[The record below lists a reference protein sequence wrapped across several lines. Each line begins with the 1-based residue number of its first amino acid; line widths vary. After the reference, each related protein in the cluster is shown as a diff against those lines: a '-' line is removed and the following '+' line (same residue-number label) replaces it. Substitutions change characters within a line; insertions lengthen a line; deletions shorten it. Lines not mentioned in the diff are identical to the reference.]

1 MKRLLPLLLLLL
13 LLTTAFAALAQTTPT
28 TLSGTVRDANGH
40 ALPGVNVFLKTTFD
54 GASTDTLGRFK
65 FSTRQTGTLPLVVTL
80 LGYQAQEQPV
90 VLNGAAQRFA
100 LTLKAVRNQL
110 GDVVITSGTFEASD
124 TKRNTTFS
132 ARDVVTTAGASADVA
147 GALNTMPGTTRNG
160 EEGKLFVRGGG
171 AGETRQYLDGVPLQ
185 SPYNAAVSG
194 MPARGR
200 FSPMLFKGMAFS
212 TGGYSA
218 EYGQALSAVVALT
231 SEDLAPETQTG
242 ISLLSLGSLS
252 LSHQHRYERASVAV
266 TADYLNMR
274 PYFGLVP
281 QRMLTAYESV
291 GGSVALRQKTGEMG
305 MLKVYGAY
313 TQQRIGARQPNAEWT
328 GGQPVR
334 LNSNN
339 TYVNTTFRSAL
350 TRGWSVQTGVAA
362 TRDYQASGITTR
374 QANSTDTQEQSMGEL
389 EQSVVGRLVLTND
402 SASAYWNLKLGLE
415 GLVQR
420 NELRFVAEPYRTIF
434 GLNEQRV
441 AGFAESDIAFS
452 NKLVGRVGGRGE
464 YSAVLGRWNAAPR
477 LALAYQLNEKT
488 QLSGAWGYFFQ
499 NPGNDLLLR
508 AADPAALRFE
518 RAQHLQLTYLRS
530 YASRTLRLEAYSK
543 TYAQLVRYDL
553 QGGVYDPQQWMPAD
567 PASYRSTGTGY
578 ARGVDMLWRDRK
590 TVKNADYWVSYGFI
604 DTRRQQRFDPEL
616 AVPTF
621 AARHN
626 LNVVGKY
633 WVGKIHTQFGAT
645 YTYNSPRVY
654 YNPNRPDSY
663 HQDRLPSFQDFSLN
677 ASYLT
682 KLWHNFTIVHVSCTN
697 VLGRQNVFGYRYSAT
712 KDASGQYA
720 STAVLPS
727 APRMVF
733 VALLISINKKNPADT
748 NTAPE

>member
-13 LLTTAFAALAQTTPT
+13 TTAFRLAAQTPT
-28 TLSGTVRDANGH
+28 TLTGTVRDAQGQP
-40 ALPGVNVFLKTTFD
+40 LPGVNVFLKTTFD
-54 GASTDTLGRFK
+54 GASTDSLGRFR
-65 FSTRQTGTLPLVVTL
+65 FSSRSTGTLPLVVTL
-80 LGYQAQEQPV
+80 LGYQPQEQPV
-90 VLNGAAQRFA
+90 LLDGTAHRLTF
-100 LTLKAVRNQL
+100 TLKAVRNQL

-160 EEGKLFVRGGG
+160 EEGKLFVRGGA

-242 ISLLSLGSLS
+242 ISLISLGSLS
-252 LSHQHRYERASVAV
+252 LSHQQRYARASVAV
-266 TADYLNMR
+266 TGDYLNMR

-281 QRMLTAYESV
+281 QRMLRAYESG

-313 TQQRIGARQPNAEWT
+313 TQQRIGASQPNAEWE
-328 GGQPVR
+328 GGQPVN
-334 LNSNN
+334 LSSNN
-339 TYVNTTFRSAL
+339 TYLNTTFRSPLA
-350 TRGWSVQTGVAA
+350 RGWSVQTGVAA
-362 TRDYQASGITTR
+362 TRDNQTSSITVKDAATAATR
-374 QANSTDTQEQSMGEL
+374 EQSMQEL
-389 EQSVVGRLVLTND
+389 EQSLVGRLVLTND
-402 SASAYWNLKLGLE
+402 SASAYWNLKLGVE

-420 NELRFVAEPYRTIF
+420 NELGFRAAPYGTTL
-434 GLNEQRV
+434 GLSEQRV
-441 AGFAESDIAFS
+441 AGFAESDVAFS

-464 YSAVLGRWNAAPR
+464 YSRVLGRWNAAPR
-477 LALAYQLNEKT
+477 LALAYQLSDKA

-499 NPGNDLLLR
+499 NPGTDLLLR
-508 AADPAALRFE
+508 CADPAALRFE
-518 RAQHLQLTYLRS
+518 RAQHLQVTYLRS
-530 YASRTLRLEAYSK
+530 YQSRTLRLEAYAK
-543 TYAQLVRYDL
+543 TYAHLVRYDL
-553 QGGVYDPQQWMPAD
+553 NGGVYNPQQWQPAD
-567 PASYRSTGTGY
+567 PSSYRSTGTGY
-578 ARGVDMLWRDRK
+578 ARGLDVLWRDKK
-590 TVKNADYWVSYGFI
+590 TVKNADYWVSYGLI
-604 DTRRQQRFDPEL
+604 DTRRQQRFDPVL

-645 YTYNSPRVY
+645 YTYNSPRTY
-654 YNPNRPDSY
+654 YNPNRTDGY
-663 HQDRLPSFQDFSLN
+663 NQDRLPSFQDFSLN

>member
-13 LLTTAFAALAQTTPT
+13 TTTFTALAQT
-28 TLSGTVRDANGH
+28 TLSGTVRDASGQP
-40 ALPGVNVFLKTTFD
+40 LPGVNVFLKTTFD
-54 GASTDTLGRFK
+54 GASTDTLGHFK

-90 VLNGAAQRFA
+90 VLDGTARRFTI
-100 LTLKAVRNQL
+100 TLKAVRNQL

-242 ISLLSLGSLS
+242 ISLISLGSLG
-252 LSHQHRYERASVAV
+252 LSHQQRFERSSIAV
-266 TADYLNMR
+266 TADYMNMR
-274 PYFGLVP
+274 PYIGLVP
-281 QRMLTAYESV
+281 QRLLSAYESG

-305 MLKVYGAY
+305 MLKLYGAY
-313 TQQRIGARQPNAEWT
+313 TRQHIGARQPNADWE
-328 GGQPVR
+328 GGQPVS
-334 LNSNN
+334 LNSDN
-339 TYVNTTFRSAL
+339 TYLNASFRSPL

-362 TRDYQASGITTR
+362 TRDNQRSAITTR
-374 QANSTDTQEQSMGEL
+374 DTDTEETREQSMQEL
-389 EQSVVGRLVLTND
+389 EQSLVGRLVLTND
-402 SASAYWNLKLGLE
+402 SASAYWNLKLGVE

-420 NELRFVAEPYRTIF
+420 NDQHFVADPYSLGF
-434 GLNEQRV
+434 GLTEQRL

-452 NKLVGRVGGRGE
+452 NKLVGRMGGRAE
-464 YSAVLGRWNAAPR
+464 YSGVLGRWNAAPR
-477 LALAYQLNEKT
+477 LALAYQLNEKA
-488 QLSGAWGYFFQ
+488 QLSGAWGYFYQ

-508 AADPAALRFE
+508 VDSPRRLRFE

-530 YASRTLRLEAYSK
+530 YHDRTLRVEAYSK
-543 TYAQLVRYDL
+543 TYGQLVRYDL
-553 QGGVYDPQQWMPAD
+553 SGVYNPQLLTPAD
-567 PASYRSTGTGY
+567 PATYRSTGTGY
-578 ARGVDMLWRDRK
+578 ARGVDVLWRDKK
-590 TVKNADYWVSYGFI
+590 TVKNADYWVSYGLL
-604 DTRRQQRFDPEL
+604 DTRRQQRFDPVQ
-616 AVPTF
+616 ATPTF

-626 LNVVGKY
+626 LNLVGKY

-645 YTYNSPRVY
+645 YTYSSPRAY
-654 YNPNRPDSY
+654 YDPND
-663 HQDRLPSFQDFSLN
+663 QDGYNRGRLPSFQDLSLN
-677 ASYLT
+677 ASYVT
-682 KLWHNFTIVHVSCTN
+682 TLWKNFTIVHVSCTN
-697 VLGRQNVFGYRYSAT
+697 VLGRQNVYGYRYSTT
-712 KDASGQYA
+712 KDASGRYA
-720 STAVLPS
+720 ATAVLPS

-733 VALLISINKKNPADT
+733 VALLISIDKKRPADT

>member
-1 MKRLLPLLLLLL
+1 MKRLLLSLLLLLF
-13 LLTTAFAALAQTTPT
+13 TTAVAALAQTPT
-28 TLSGTVRDANGH
+28 TLSGTVRDAGGQP
-40 ALPGVNVFLKTTFD
+40 LPGANVFLKTTFD
-54 GASTDTLGRFK
+54 GASTDSLGRFR
-65 FSTRQTGTLPLVVTL
+65 FSTRQTGTLPLVITL
-80 LGYQAQEQPV
+80 LGYQPQEQAVALSGGP
-90 VLNGAAQRFA
+90 QRFIF
-100 LTLKAVRNQL
+100 TLKAVRNQL

-242 ISLLSLGSLS
+242 ISLFSMGMLG
-252 LSHQHRYERASVAV
+252 LSHQQRFARSSVAV
-266 TADYLNMR
+266 TGDYMNMR
-274 PYFGLVP
+274 PYFGMVP
-281 QRMLTAYESV
+281 QRMLTAYESA
-291 GGSVALRQKTGEMG
+291 GGSVALRHKTGEMS
-305 MLKVYGAY
+305 MLKVYGAF
-313 TQQRIGARQPNAEWT
+313 TQQRIGAKQPSAEWA
-328 GGQPVR
+328 GGQPVSLR
-334 LNSNN
+334 SNN
-339 TYVNTTFRSAL
+339 TYVNTTFRSPL
-350 TRGWSVQTGVAA
+350 SRGWSVQTGVAA
-362 TRDYQASGITTR
+362 TRDFQTSSITARQASSG
-374 QANSTDTQEQSMGEL
+374 NTQEQAMQEL
-389 EQSVVGRLVLTND
+389 EQSLVGRLVLTND
-402 SASAYWNLKLGLE
+402 SASAYWNLKLGVE

-420 NELRFVAEPYRTIF
+420 NELRFTAAPYSSTF
-434 GLNEQRV
+434 NLSEQRV

-477 LALAYQLNEKT
+477 LALAYQLDEKT

-508 AADPAALRFE
+508 VANPERLRFE

-530 YASRTLRLEAYSK
+530 YQNRTLRLEAYSK

-553 QGGVYDPQQWMPAD
+553 RGGVYNPQQFLPAD

-578 ARGVDMLWRDRK
+578 ARGVDMLWRDKK
-590 TVKNADYWVSYGFI
+590 TVKNADYWISYGFI
-604 DTRRQQRFDPEL
+604 DTKRQQRFDPVL

-626 LNVVGKY
+626 LNLVGKY

-645 YTYNSPRVY
+645 YTYSSPRAY
-654 YNPNRPDSY
+654 YNPNDQEGYNRG
-663 HQDRLPSFQDFSLN
+663 RLPSFQDFSLN
-677 ASYLT
+677 ASYVT
-682 KLWHNFTIVHVSCTN
+682 TLWKNFTIVHVSCTN

-720 STAVLPS
+720 ATPVLPS

-733 VALLISINKKNPADT
+733 VALLISINKKTPADT
-748 NTAPE
+748 SVAPD